1 MKILLVG
8 FGKMNKLIFDLYEE
22 NIVGICDIY
31 KEYIN
36 EAPDVIIDFSHKDY
50 FFKLVEL
57 IDKFRCPVVIG
68 TTNLEDEKMAQLQEI
83 SKNIPILISS
93 NFSTGIYLLEKMFKE
108 NKNILSLF
116 DKEIIETHHKD
127 KIHSPS
133 GTSLALADCL
143 NTANI
148 TSIRIGDVVGV
159 HEVILEKDYEVLS
172 INHSVSNRCVYAIG
186 AVNAARWLINKENG
200 LYSFGNLYES

>member
-108 NKNILSLF
+108 NKNIL
-116 DKEIIETHHKD
+116 
-127 KIHSPS
+127 
-133 GTSLALADCL
+133 
-143 NTANI
+143 
-148 TSIRIGDVVGV
+148 
-159 HEVILEKDYEVLS
+159 
-172 INHSVSNRCVYAIG
+172 
-186 AVNAARWLINKENG
+186 
-200 LYSFGNLYES
+200 

>member
-1 MKILLVG
+1 MNTLTIALSTNSICSGFKCPRYAFNLFLSIALICSTRIIESFFKNLFLL
-8 FGKMNKLIFDLYEE
+8 I
-22 NIVGICDIY
+22 GICVGNSILF
-31 KEYIN
+31 N
-36 EAPDVIIDFSHKDY
+36 T
-50 FFKLVEL
+50 
-57 IDKFRCPVVIG
+57 VVIG
-68 TTNLEDEKMAQLQEI
+68 TTNLEDEKIAQLQEI

-172 INHSVSNRCVYAIG
+172 INHSVNNRCVYAIG